1 MDPLTATVC
10 FVFVTNIVI
19 MPEVG
24 WRPAPC
30 PDKSLGNIGCLV
42 YHSESY
48 PLPNPSY
55 RDVVTTVYRHQVV
68 TVKDLTSWT
77 NKTEIVSK
85 DTVREIP
92 VLTWT
97 PVSTNA
103 GPNPL
108 GFTTNLINSGFI
120 QFKTYP

>member
-1 MDPLTATVC
+1 MDPLTATS
-10 FVFVTNIVI
+10 VFVLATNIVI
-19 MPEVG
+19 IPEAG

-30 PDKSLGNIGCLV
+30 PDKMLGCLV

-55 RDVVTTVYRHQVV
+55 RDVVTTVYRHQVI
-68 TVKDLTSWT
+68 TIKDLTNWT

-103 GPNPL
+103 NPNPL
-108 GFTTNLINSGFI
+108 GFTTNLLNSSII
-120 QFKTYP
+120 QFKSYP